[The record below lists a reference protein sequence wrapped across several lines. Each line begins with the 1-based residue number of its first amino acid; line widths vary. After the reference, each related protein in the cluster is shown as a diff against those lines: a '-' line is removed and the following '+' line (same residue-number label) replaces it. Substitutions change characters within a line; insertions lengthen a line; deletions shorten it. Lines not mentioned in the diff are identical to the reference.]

1 MLQVLHP
8 STRDT
13 NQFRRRWFDCAECH
27 TEASDH
33 PLQKS
38 SVMTMV
44 CKKCKKAFR
53 KDVADMESPDEADEY
68 CPHCD
73 NHFLREAVTKGGV
86 VGLSGA
92 TVDLRKEERFYIFV
106 IPADDRIV
114 RDDRVSGG
122 GVQSKLEAIADSSG
136 RLG

>member
-1 MLQVLHP
+1 
-8 STRDT
+8 
-13 NQFRRRWFDCAECH
+13 
-27 TEASDH
+27 
-33 PLQKS
+33 
-38 SVMTMV
+38 MV

-53 KDVADMESPDEADEY
+53 KDVADMETPDEADEY

-106 IPADDRIV
+106 TPADDRIV

>member
-1 MLQVLHP
+1 MLQVLAP
-8 STRDT
+8 LDATLI
-13 NQFRRRWFDCAECH
+13 NFRRWFDCAECH

-38 SVMTMV
+38 SIMTMV

-68 CPHCD
+68 CPYCD

-86 VGLSGA
+86 MGLSGPSA
-92 TVDLRKEERFYIFV
+92 TVDLRKEERYSTSF
-106 IPADDRIV
+106 
-114 RDDRVSGG
+114 
-122 GVQSKLEAIADSSG
+122 DSC
-136 RLG
+136 